1 MKVFKKHEQGTVL
14 LYVAGSLIVML
25 LFVGLAIDGGW
36 TTYVRNQGQAAVDAA
51 ALSAVSAVPN
61 YEQGAS
67 ASTIELRASAFA
79 QNAASAG
86 SANIVMHQAPTLTL
100 ANNIDCLTYNQA
112 SNTFTCS
119 DPGCTGACAPAQ
131 VNAVRVS
138 MADST
143 APTRNSAINVPLF
156 FGRMVGMP
164 FMRLNVSAVGY
175 LQCPGTCTSSTCPS
189 ELPLALCANYVG
201 YPNNCGPT
209 TSLQVPNGTNNS
221 AFTSFFDPSTSAHDC
236 RYFVDNPTAIPSV
249 TVGQSINVTNGQDA
263 SCLHDIQTLFNTNK
277 DASGKWCVFTAVL
290 NCTGASLNGAFA
302 VAGFAQ
308 LCITQVVDT
317 GSPKYV
323 QGYLNCGVNVNNS
336 STPSP
341 GGCFGSTVANSILA
355 Q

>member
-1 MKVFKKHEQGTVL
+1 
-14 LYVAGSLIVML
+14 
-25 LFVGLAIDGGW
+25 
-36 TTYVRNQGQAAVDAA
+36 
-51 ALSAVSAVPN
+51 
-61 YEQGAS
+61 
-67 ASTIELRASAFA
+67 
-79 QNAASAG
+79 
-86 SANIVMHQAPTLTL
+86 
-100 ANNIDCLTYNQA
+100 
-112 SNTFTCS
+112 
-119 DPGCTGACAPAQ
+119 
-131 VNAVRVS
+131 
-138 MADST
+138 
-143 APTRNSAINVPLF
+143 
-156 FGRMVGMP
+156 MP

-209 TSLQVPNGTNNS
+209 TSLQVPNGTDNS
-221 AFTSFFDPSTSAHDC
+221 AFTSFFDPSTSNHDC
-236 RYFVDNPTAIPSV
+236 RYFVDTPSAIPSV

-263 SCLHDIQTLFNTNK
+263 NCLQHIQDQFNLHK

-290 NCTGASLNGAFA
+290 NCTGGSLNGAFT

-336 STPSP
+336 STPSA